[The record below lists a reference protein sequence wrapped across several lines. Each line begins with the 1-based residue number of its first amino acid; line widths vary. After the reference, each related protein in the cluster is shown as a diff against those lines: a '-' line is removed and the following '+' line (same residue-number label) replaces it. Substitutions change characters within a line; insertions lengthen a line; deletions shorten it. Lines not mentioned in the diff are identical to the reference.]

1 MPTFFSDS
9 ELGDKYGLSSG
20 AIVGDYAFV
29 AGMALDE
36 NIKRSA
42 EAESIADEVRI
53 CLGQIEDGLAKAG
66 MTLRNVVKTT
76 CWLSD
81 ESYRPEF
88 IEAYR
93 EVFAP
98 GPYPARVTL
107 VAGIAGDCRVEI
119 DAIAMKS

>member
-1 MPTFFSDS
+1 MPTFLSES

-20 AIVGDYAFV
+20 VIVGDYVFV

-42 EAESIADEVRI
+42 EAKTIGDEVRI

-66 MTLRNVVKTT
+66 CTLRDVVKTT

-81 ESYRPEF
+81 ESYRAEF

-98 GPYPARVTL
+98 GPYPARITL